1 MRIPVTHTSKMEDT
15 TKVTRMT
22 TTMTNITTKVLVD
35 INKMGLAEGD
45 AVAMIRKK
53 ILRPLVILQ

>member
-1 MRIPVTHTSKMEDT
+1 MEDT